1 MADLTAFSS
10 TTFNTSRWVN
20 NSLRDRPE
28 EEALE
33 SYLASLAMKLHI
45 ISQDYTDQLETG
57 EIIFFVMFVRL
68 YMDISRLCSKSSGS
82 RSCSSSSS
90 DDSSRV
96 KYYFYCRNCI
106 VSYHIVRYD
115 MVI

>member
-10 TTFNTSRWVN
+10 GSFDTTSWIN

-28 EEALE
+28 EEPLE

-57 EIIFFVMFVRL
+57 IKYARL
-68 YMDISRLCSKSSGS
+68 
-82 RSCSSSSS
+82 
-90 DDSSRV
+90 
-96 KYYFYCRNCI
+96 
-106 VSYHIVRYD
+106 
-115 MVI
+115 